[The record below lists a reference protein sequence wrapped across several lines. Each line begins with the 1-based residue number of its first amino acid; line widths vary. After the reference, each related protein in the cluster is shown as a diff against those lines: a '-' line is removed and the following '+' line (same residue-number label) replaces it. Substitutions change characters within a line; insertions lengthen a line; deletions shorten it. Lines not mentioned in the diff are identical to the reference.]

1 MKRGPMAN
9 FYRPPAAPSPAELEL
24 DIDSLDLHG
33 RGVGR
38 CDGGVCFV
46 AGALP
51 GERVRAA
58 LRQRGRV
65 REGRVLDIIRSSP
78 QRQRPFCELH
88 GRCGGCPLY
97 YAPPRLVIRSKIA
110 GLRQVFAK
118 NAGLELPD
126 PQPLADG
133 PLLYYRR
140 TARLAVDCTSGRA
153 RVGFRAAGSH
163 EVLAVSI
170 CRVLRWE
177 LMLLVPALAQL
188 LDALHCRRQVGHID
202 LACGDEGTGMTI
214 RLCGTADEHDL
225 QCLREFARSRDLYLS
240 LLTPVA
246 EEGVAHGGPEADGGG
261 GAAGGARSARDTEQG
276 RAELQEQVLHVG
288 LMPYVAS
295 SAGVLEF
302 TPRCF
307 VQVSSEVSEAMTAA
321 LQRYVGRAA
330 GLRVLDLF
338 CGFGNFA
345 FALALQADEVLGCDV
360 SEAMIAMA
368 RHNAQRLGQAQV
380 HFRCM
385 DLDDG
390 ARLRALL
397 RQEKRFDVAVIDPG
411 RAGAGRA
418 VGEVAAEG
426 IARVVMFSCNPTT
439 CSRDCA
445 QLVQAGY
452 HLVKYQVF
460 DMFAY
465 TVHIEIM
472 LCFERG

>member
-1 MKRGPMAN
+1 MMKGQMAN
-9 FYRPPAAPSPAELEL
+9 FYHTPPTPAPAEREL
-24 DIDSLDLHG
+24 DIDSLDLRG

-38 CDGGVCFV
+38 CDGGICFV
-46 AGALP
+46 SGVLP

-58 LRQRGRV
+58 VRQRGRV
-65 REGRVLDIIRSSP
+65 LEGRLLDIIRASP
-78 QRQRPFCELH
+78 QRRSPFCELH

-97 YAPPRLVIRSKIA
+97 YASPALVISSKIA
-110 GLRQVFAK
+110 GLRQLFAK
-118 NAGLELPD
+118 NTGLDLPD
-126 PQPLADG
+126 PPPLDDG

-140 TARLAVDCTSGRA
+140 TARLAVDCTSGRV

-163 EVLAVSI
+163 EVLTASR

-188 LDALHCRRQVGHID
+188 LEVLHCRRRVGHID
-202 LACGDEGTGMTI
+202 LACGDEGTGITI
-214 RLCGTADEHDL
+214 RLCGEADEHDL

-240 LLTPVA
+240 LLTSPREVELCGTAAPDSRCDATATVLPALCA
-246 EEGVAHGGPEADGGG
+246 EPHHTG
-261 GAAGGARSARDTEQG
+261 
-276 RAELQEQVLHVG
+276 LQELVLNEG

-321 LQRYVGRAA
+321 LQRYVGRPA

-345 FALALQADEVLGCDV
+345 FALAPRADEVLGCDV

-368 RHNAQRLGQAQV
+368 RRNAQRLGQGQV

-385 DLDDG
+385 DLDEG
-390 ARLRALL
+390 GQLRVML
-397 RQEKRFDVAVIDPG
+397 RQEKNFDVAVIDPG
-411 RAGAGRA
+411 RTGARQA
-418 VGEVAAEG
+418 VREVAAAG
-426 IARVVMFSCNPTT
+426 IARVVMFSCNPAT
-439 CSRDCA
+439 CSRDCTL
-445 QLVQAGY
+445 LVQNGY
-452 HLVKYQVF
+452 HLVKYRVF
-460 DMFAY
+460 DMFAH
-465 TVHIEIM
+465 TVHVEIM